1 VATVP
6 AVTNM
11 GLFLAKEFGFFTA
24 AGLDVT
30 IESIQSSTVA
40 VAEQLRGGI
49 DVTAGAYV
57 SYILA
62 QAHNAGAISWRILA
76 EGSVSRPRSQQI
88 LVAANSTIR
97 AVADLKGKTVA
108 ANILDNVGTLLTQS
122 ALASHGVPLSAVKL
136 VAVPFPSMASALAK
150 GDIDAGWFDEP
161 FLSAAKHGIGAREL
175 FDTCQGATTGF
186 PISGYMATN
195 AWAKRYPRT
204 AAAFTRAISKGQSL
218 ANASRSDDERAA
230 PTYIKGIPPK
240 VATSITFDSYPASV
254 DTARLQGVAN
264 TMQRFGLLGQRFDM
278 SAMTA

>member
-1 VATVP
+1 
-6 AVTNM
+6 
-11 GLFLAKEFGFFTA
+11 
-24 AGLDVT
+24 
-30 IESIQSSTVA
+30 
-40 VAEQLRGGI
+40 
-49 DVTAGAYV
+49 
-57 SYILA
+57 
-62 QAHNAGAISWRILA
+62 
-76 EGSVSRPRSQQI
+76 
-88 LVAANSTIR
+88 
-97 AVADLKGKTVA
+97 
-108 ANILDNVGTLLTQS
+108 
-122 ALASHGVPLSAVKL
+122 VPLSAVKL

-150 GDIDAGWFDEP
+150 ADIDAGWFDEP
-161 FLSAAKHGIGAREL
+161 FLSAAKHIGAREL

-218 ANASRSDDERAA
+218 ANASRTDDERAA